1 MSQEGKELIKP
12 GESQDIFESPLAVIA
27 DAGIVAICEQAEKR
41 IEAFNKIK
49 KFALK
54 STNAHDW
61 VNEGGKPYLQDSG
74 ANKVARAFGVSWRLS
89 PPEIQNIDGG
99 HYLVTVKGEFAIG
112 GAVIQA
118 VGARASNDP
127 FFTDRYQGEGEK
139 RHKVTMPGSEVD
151 RGDVIKSAVS
161 NCTGNGVKKLLG
173 LMNMTWQ
180 DLDEYGGIKQADVQG
195 FQFKGK
201 GQETRKPA
209 TTPKQEPPGQAPKDT
224 APKAPAAAAPGAEI
238 TEPQTRAIRAQL
250 NILSVDDERAQME
263 KVKEIL
269 ALAEVPT
276 SLSKLTK
283 TQASQVIAALQQEID
298 DNKGQP

>member
-1 MSQEGKELIKP
+1 MTQEGRELIKP
-12 GESQDIFESPLAVIA
+12 GETQDIFESPLAVIA
-27 DAGIVAICEQAEKR
+27 DAGIVAIAEQAERR
-41 IEAFNKIK
+41 IDAFNKIK

-54 STNAHDW
+54 STNRQDW

-74 ANKVARAFGVSWRLS
+74 ANKIARAFGVSWRLS
-89 PPEIQNIDGG
+89 PPEIQNLDGG
-99 HYLVTVKGEFAIG
+99 HYLITVKGEFAIG

-139 RHKVTMPGSEVD
+139 RHRVTMPGSEVD

-180 DLDEYGGIKQADVQG
+180 DLEDYGAIKQADVQG

-201 GQETRKPA
+201 GQEIRKPA
-209 TTPKQEPPGQAPKDT
+209 TKPGEGK
-224 APKAPAAAAPGAEI
+224 PADNAVPADPGVLA
-238 TEPQTRAIRAQL
+238 TEPQVKAIHAILRERLKITDELAKMQKVAQ
-250 NILSVDDERAQME
+250 
-263 KVKEIL
+263 IL
-269 ALAEVPT
+269 ALKEVPT
-276 SLSKLTK
+276 SLTKLSKAD
-283 TQASQVIAALQQEID
+283 ASKVIEAL
-298 DNKGQP
+298 NKEVAGGEE

>member
-1 MSQEGKELIKP
+1 MTQEGKELIKP

-27 DAGIVAICEQAEKR
+27 DAGIVAIAEQAERR
-41 IEAFNKIK
+41 IDAFNKIK

-54 STNAHDW
+54 STNRQDW

-74 ANKVARAFGVSWRLS
+74 ANKIARAFGVSWRLS
-89 PPEIQNIDGG
+89 PPEIQNLDGG
-99 HYLVTVKGEFAIG
+99 HYLITVKGEFAIG

-180 DLDEYGGIKQADVQG
+180 DLEDYGAIKQADVQG

-201 GQETRKPA
+201 APTQAGKP
-209 TTPKQEPPGQAPKDT
+209 
-224 APKAPAAAAPGAEI
+224 PAAQPAEGPAENGAMA
-238 TEPQTRAIRAQL
+238 TEPQVKAIHA
-250 NILSVDDERAQME
+250 ILTAMKVSDELGKMQKIAGILGL
-263 KVKEIL
+263 KEI
-269 ALAEVPT
+269 PT
-276 SLSKLTK
+276 SLVKLTK
-283 TQASQVIAALQQEID
+283 SQASTVIGALQKEVGGEQ
-298 DNKGQP
+298 

>member
-1 MSQEGKELIKP
+1 MTQEGRELIKP
-12 GESQDIFESPLAVIA
+12 GETQDIFESPLAVIA
-27 DAGIVAICEQAEKR
+27 DAGIVAIAEQAERR
-41 IEAFNKIK
+41 IDAFNKIK

-54 STNAHDW
+54 STNRQDW

-74 ANKVARAFGVSWRLS
+74 ANKIARAFGVSWRLS
-89 PPEIQNIDGG
+89 PPEIQNLDGG
-99 HYLVTVKGEFAIG
+99 HYLITVKGEFAIG

-180 DLDEYGGIKQADVQG
+180 DLEDYGAIKQADVQG

-201 GQETRKPA
+201 APTQAGKPA
-209 TTPKQEPPGQAPKDT
+209 AK
-224 APKAPAAAAPGAEI
+224 PAEGPAENGAMA
-238 TEPQTRAIRAQL
+238 TEPQVKAIHA
-250 NILSVDDERAQME
+250 ILTAMKVSDELGKMQ
-263 KVKEIL
+263 KVAGILGLKEI
-269 ALAEVPT
+269 PT
-276 SLSKLTK
+276 SLAKLTK
-283 TQASQVIAALQQEID
+283 SQASTVIGALQKEVGGEQ
-298 DNKGQP
+298 